1 MKSSAFIPE
10 IIGTP
15 SFAAVQQLLAADEA
29 GNFDETP
36 VVNLASLW
44 QEAGDET
51 ENFVGK
57 RIDNYKIIREIGRG
71 GMGVVF
77 EASRANQDFSQT
89 VALKLLK
96 RGMDSAAMLRRFRG
110 ERQILASLEH
120 PNIARLLDG
129 GMSGDGLPFF
139 ALELVEGAPLDEYC
153 RERNLNITKRLQ
165 LFRQICA
172 AVSFA
177 HSRLVVHRDL
187 KPTNILVAKDGVPKL
202 LDFGIAKVLSDE
214 AENGDAAT
222 VTKLGMMTPQ
232 YASPDQARGE
242 IVTTASDVYS
252 LGLIL
257 YEILTER
264 AAYEFAS
271 NRPDEI
277 ARVICEVEPKP
288 LSLVVTAEREKRKTK
303 SGKAT
308 GANNISATGDFS
320 PNETTEPIR
329 QNPKLLRG
337 DLDNIV
343 LKALRKEPARRY
355 ASVEQFSEDVRR
367 HLEGLPVTA
376 RAPTISYRLEK
387 FVARNRVVV
396 AAGVLLFLTL
406 CAGIAA
412 TTWQAARAEHERA
425 LAEKRFNQVRALANN
440 VVFKYHDG
448 IANLQGSTEV
458 RKMLVGDATEYLDNL
473 SQDAGGDAALMR
485 ETANAYTKLA
495 DVQGKTLYSN
505 VGDTNGAIENYGK
518 AIEIL
523 EKLAV
528 SPNSKTRGDAES
540 DLISAYQTLGMM
552 QSRTFAHA
560 DSVINQ
566 RKTLALVEAK
576 AVAAPDDI
584 VVQYLLVRARYRLAD
599 SMNGG
604 GRFDEALEIYRA
616 ARRLDAE
623 IFGRAPENENVA
635 SMFALLNDRVGR
647 NLTFRAI
654 DLKRAGAPP
663 AVYENL
669 FAEAEASMN
678 EMLSGCEKLAALH
691 PETKKYRRNVSSAH
705 ETLGMIYR
713 ETYRLSEARQ
723 TFEEDLRT
731 YKIPAASDRA
741 DREAQADLSEG
752 ITELAQTKAAQ
763 KDFAHARADFAR
775 AVVVYDELIAADR
788 ANLEFCQRRFNA
800 ENYYADALLE
810 NNQLPN
816 ALEIYRAAFEKLKK
830 DAPAT
835 AAAAGDASPYLKF
848 AEGLTLLK
856 IGDVY
861 SRQKKLTAAADNYRK
876 TLELWTDPEAVRT
889 ELSRSPE
896 RIDSV
901 REKLSR
907 IIEVTR
913 VRLSEYSANTIYR

>member
-1 MKSSAFIPE
+1 
-10 IIGTP
+10 
-15 SFAAVQQLLAADEA
+15 
-29 GNFDETP
+29 
-36 VVNLASLW
+36 
-44 QEAGDET
+44 
-51 ENFVGK
+51 
-57 RIDNYKIIREIGRG
+57 
-71 GMGVVF
+71 
-77 EASRANQDFSQT
+77 
-89 VALKLLK
+89 
-96 RGMDSAAMLRRFRG
+96 
-110 ERQILASLEH
+110 
-120 PNIARLLDG
+120 
-129 GMSGDGLPFF
+129 
-139 ALELVEGAPLDEYC
+139 
-153 RERNLNITKRLQ
+153 
-165 LFRQICA
+165 
-172 AVSFA
+172 
-177 HSRLVVHRDL
+177 
-187 KPTNILVAKDGVPKL
+187 
-202 LDFGIAKVLSDE
+202 
-214 AENGDAAT
+214 
-222 VTKLGMMTPQ
+222 
-232 YASPDQARGE
+232 
-242 IVTTASDVYS
+242 
-252 LGLIL
+252 
-257 YEILTER
+257 
-264 AAYEFAS
+264 
-271 NRPDEI
+271 
-277 ARVICEVEPKP
+277 
-288 LSLVVTAEREKRKTK
+288 
-303 SGKAT
+303 
-308 GANNISATGDFS
+308 
-320 PNETTEPIR
+320 
-329 QNPKLLRG
+329 
-337 DLDNIV
+337 
-343 LKALRKEPARRY
+343 
-355 ASVEQFSEDVRR
+355 
-367 HLEGLPVTA
+367 
-376 RAPTISYRLEK
+376 
-387 FVARNRVVV
+387 
-396 AAGVLLFLTL
+396 
-406 CAGIAA
+406 
-412 TTWQAARAEHERA
+412 
-425 LAEKRFNQVRALANN
+425 
-440 VVFKYHDG
+440 
-448 IANLQGSTEV
+448 
-458 RKMLVGDATEYLDNL
+458 
-473 SQDAGGDAALMR
+473 
-485 ETANAYTKLA
+485 
-495 DVQGKTLYSN
+495 
-505 VGDTNGAIENYGK
+505 
-518 AIEIL
+518 
-523 EKLAV
+523 
-528 SPNSKTRGDAES
+528 
-540 DLISAYQTLGMM
+540 
-552 QSRTFAHA
+552 
-560 DSVINQ
+560 
-566 RKTLALVEAK
+566 
-576 AVAAPDDI
+576 
-584 VVQYLLVRARYRLAD
+584 
-599 SMNGG
+599 
-604 GRFDEALEIYRA
+604 
-616 ARRLDAE
+616 
-623 IFGRAPENENVA
+623 
-635 SMFALLNDRVGR
+635 MFALLNDRVGR